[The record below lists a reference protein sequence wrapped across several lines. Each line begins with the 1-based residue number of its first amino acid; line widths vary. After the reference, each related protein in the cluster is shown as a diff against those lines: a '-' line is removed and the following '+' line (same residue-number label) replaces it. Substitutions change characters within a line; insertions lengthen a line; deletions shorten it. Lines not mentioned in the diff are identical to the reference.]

1 MKIEYIYQWQAIN
14 KHGKAITG
22 ESIGHN
28 KKSVFQ
34 YLSHLDLQPYTIKC
48 KKIIYYSKK
57 EIAYRLHFIHQLSTL
72 LTSGIPLLKGLTILL
87 QECKY
92 ALWRC
97 VLMDIIQKIRQG
109 EAFSTTLEHYPK
121 LFSPLFCQLIAV
133 GEQTGQLENCC
144 QLIINRLEQQNRLGK
159 KIQKAYHYPLIVAFV
174 SFLVI
179 ILMLIFVLPEFRQV
193 YSSLNATLPLLTQ
206 WVLSGSDLLI
216 HHGVLLLL
224 IIFILLTSYL
234 WLRHRFPIFKAKEK
248 MLFLRFP
255 IFKQL
260 TIYQQTNQI
269 FHILFMT
276 QKAGLTL
283 MAGLECALIA
293 TQHPVFI
300 AGVKNLH
307 RQIQQGIP
315 MSDALK
321 QTAYFPALC
330 QQFVMV
336 GEESGELEL
345 FLFNLAE
352 WYQEKSINLA
362 DRLVQSLE
370 PLLMLI
376 MALIVGLL
384 LLAMY
389 LPIFQL
395 GAILT

>member
-14 KHGKAITG
+14 KNGKAITG
-22 ESIGHN
+22 ESIGYS

-57 EIAYRLHFIHQLSTL
+57 EVAYRLHFIHQLSTL

-97 VLMDIIQKIRQG
+97 VLADMIQKIRQG
-109 EAFSTTLEHYPK
+109 ESFSTTLEYYPK

-159 KIQKAYHYPLIVAFV
+159 KIKKAYHYPLIVAFV

-234 WLRHRFPIFKAKEK
+234 SLRHHFPIFKAKEK
-248 MLFLRFP
+248 MVFLKIP

-283 MAGLECALIA
+283 MAGLECALSA

-321 QTAYFPALC
+321 QTTYFPALC
-330 QQFVMV
+330 QQFVMI

-362 DRLVQSLE
+362 DSLVQSLE

-395 GAILT
+395 GTILT

>member
-14 KHGKAITG
+14 KKGNSIKG
-22 ESIGHN
+22 ESIGHS

-34 YLSHLDLQPYTIKC
+34 YLSYLDLQPYAIKC
-48 KKIIYYSKK
+48 KKIIYYSEK

-72 LTSGIPLLKGLTILL
+72 LASGIPLLKGLTILL
-87 QECKY
+87 QECKH

-97 VLMDIIQKIRQG
+97 VLTDMIQKIRQG
-109 EAFSTTLEHYPK
+109 ESFSATLAHYPR
-121 LFSPLFCQLIAV
+121 LFSPLFCQMIAV
-133 GEQTGQLENCC
+133 GEQTGQLESCC
-144 QLIINRLEQQNRLGK
+144 QLIINRLEQQNTLRK
-159 KIQKAYHYPLIVAFV
+159 KIQKAYRYPLIVVFI

-193 YSSLNATLPLLTQ
+193 YSSLNANLPLLTQ
-206 WVLSGSDLLI
+206 WVLSGSDLLM
-216 HHGVLLLL
+216 HHGVWLMI
-224 IIFILLTSYL
+224 IIFILLISYL

-248 MLFLRFP
+248 MFFMKLP

-283 MAGLECALIA
+283 MTGLECALNA
-293 TQHPVFI
+293 TQHPIFI
-300 AGVKNLH
+300 AGVKSLY

-315 MSDALK
+315 ISDALK
-321 QTAYFPALC
+321 QTPHFPSLC
-330 QQFVMV
+330 QQFVTI

-362 DRLVQSLE
+362 DSLVQLLE

-376 MALIVGLL
+376 MALVVGLL

-395 GAILT
+395 GEILT

>member
-14 KHGKAITG
+14 QNGKAIKG
-22 ESIGHN
+22 ECIGHS
-28 KKSVFQ
+28 KRSVFQ
-34 YLSHLDLQPYTIKC
+34 HLSHLDLQPYTIKC

-57 EIAYRLHFIHQLSTL
+57 EMAYCLHFIHQLSTL
-72 LTSGIPLLKGLTILL
+72 LTSGIPLLKGLSILL
-87 QECKY
+87 QECKH

-97 VLMDIIQKIRQG
+97 VLADMIQKIRQG
-109 EAFSTTLEHYPK
+109 ESFSATLEQYPK

-144 QLIINRLEQQNRLGK
+144 QLIINRLEQQNTLKK
-159 KIQKAYHYPLIVAFV
+159 KIQKAYHYPLIVACV
-174 SFLVI
+174 SLLVI

-206 WVLSGSDLLI
+206 WVLSTSDLLI
-216 HHGVLLLL
+216 HHGILLLL
-224 IIFILLTSYL
+224 IILISLMSYL
-234 WLRHRFPIFKAKEK
+234 WLRHRFPIFKVKEK
-248 MLFLRFP
+248 MLFLRLP

-283 MAGLECALIA
+283 MTGLECALNA

-300 AGVKNLH
+300 AGVKSLH
-307 RQIQQGIP
+307 KQIQQGIS
-315 MSDALK
+315 MSEALK
-321 QTAYFPALC
+321 QTAYFPSLC
-330 QQFVMV
+330 QQFVTI

-345 FLFNLAE
+345 FLFNLAQ

-362 DRLVQSLE
+362 DSLVQFLE